1 MISKPRKSSTAK
13 YTSLAVKKKAALS
26 KQHFEHSTNGKEENV
41 RKSKSKKKE
50 RSSQTKEIKSDKK
63 AKSAGTR
70 VKNAPTLTQV
80 ERDSRSEKIS
90 KPFSMTST
98 DRAIKLTQKHK
109 VKSSIRA
116 PASLTGSHRQEGEAN
131 KSESK
136 KTSSS
141 FKIPRGKYQ
150 SQRLHTTG
158 DGKLDSILAEE
169 QISLE
174 ADLSKFLKE
183 KSVFDTMFEAVKK
196 LQSGDRFPLKKTR
209 ELSKCGN
216 GLEVQDLTSEGWEE
230 VRQLGSDKERVKKAQ
245 KEFGNPVPSDPC
257 RNMTVHSYKRG
268 GVRNNKRKLSEAN
281 LPFVSLSPKGIS
293 SKRIRH
299 EDFTKVMK
307 TVFFNKFNKSHGA
320 LKTAPEEQVQNSI
333 EDFKSYIS
341 HYKTAQEE
349 TADFLSYYDNKCLLE
364 WLVLEVRDTEEQF
377 SRFLDC
383 YGSPDSFW
391 CDPCGRKHKFCQ

>member
-1 MISKPRKSSTAK
+1 
-13 YTSLAVKKKAALS
+13 LV
-26 KQHFEHSTNGKEENV
+26 
-41 RKSKSKKKE
+41 
-50 RSSQTKEIKSDKK
+50 
-63 AKSAGTR
+63 
-70 VKNAPTLTQV
+70 QV

-90 KPFSMTST
+90 KPSSKTST
-98 DRAIKLTQKHK
+98 GEIAIKLTPKHEL
-109 VKSSIRA
+109 KSRNRTS
-116 PASLTGSHRQEGEAN
+116 ASLTGSYRQEGEAN

-136 KTSSS
+136 KSSSS

-174 ADLSKFLKE
+174 ADLPKFLKE

-281 LPFVSLSPKGIS
+281 LPFVSLSPKRIS

-364 WLVLEVRDTEEQF
+364 RLVLEVRDTEEQF

-383 YGSPDSFW
+383 YGPPDSFW
-391 CDPCGRKHKFCQ
+391 CEPCGRKHKFCQ

>member
-1 MISKPRKSSTAK
+1 
-13 YTSLAVKKKAALS
+13 
-26 KQHFEHSTNGKEENV
+26 
-41 RKSKSKKKE
+41 
-50 RSSQTKEIKSDKK
+50 
-63 AKSAGTR
+63 
-70 VKNAPTLTQV
+70 
-80 ERDSRSEKIS
+80 
-90 KPFSMTST
+90 MTST
-98 DRAIKLTQKHK
+98 DERAIKLTQKHE
-109 VKSSIRA
+109 VKSSNRA
-116 PASLTGSHRQEGEAN
+116 PTSLKGSSRQEGEAN

-136 KTSSS
+136 KSSSS

-320 LKTAPEEQVQNSI
+320 LKTAPEEQVTIGCPFPSSI
-333 EDFKSYIS
+333 CS
-341 HYKTAQEE
+341 
-349 TADFLSYYDNKCLLE
+349 
-364 WLVLEVRDTEEQF
+364 
-377 SRFLDC
+377 SRFRIALKI
-383 YGSPDSFW
+383 SNPTFLTTRLLKRRLPTSF
-391 CDPCGRKHKFCQ
+391 PITTTR